1 MDAHLVTIN
10 CKPESQDAFLESIQE
25 HARLSLEVEPGLLL
39 YEVAL
44 DREDPS
50 IIYVYNI
57 FVDEAT
63 FEAHREA
70 PHNLAWRDKIKNWV
84 GPDFYTHIRC
94 VPVYPPDS
102 EREKSI

>member
-10 CKPESQDAFLESIQE
+10 CKPEYQDAFIESIQE
-25 HARLSLEVEPGLLL
+25 HARFSLENAPGILL
-39 YEVAL
+39 YEVMQ

-57 FVDEAT
+57 FVDEAA
-63 FEAHREA
+63 FEVHVQA
-70 PHNLAWRDKIKNWV
+70 PYNLKWLDEIKDWH
-84 GPDFYTHIRC
+84 GSDWLKLIRC

-102 EREKSI
+102 ERQKLI